1 MDSSADDKSG
11 AERARVVVLAVDD
24 SPPILR
30 LIRLTL
36 SALGV
41 RVETAD
47 TGEDALRKFAA
58 ATPDLVLLD
67 IRLSG
72 LAGLD
77 VLRTIRERSKV
88 PVIVLTATTE
98 EEMLAEALA
107 LGAEDIVRK
116 PFSPQRLRS
125 LVEHVLFGPAEGQE
139 AERVIRAGHVEIDV
153 GSARVRVRGE
163 PVTLG
168 RSEWLLLKALAVH
181 RGEPRLHQEL
191 LVEAW
196 GPDYRNDLEY
206 LQLMIAR
213 LRTKLGDDD
222 RVIKTYLDVGYSLDA

>member
-41 RVETAD
+41 RVETAE
-47 TGEDALRKFAA
+47 TGDDALRKFAA

-116 PFSPQRLRS
+116 PFSPQR
-125 LVEHVLFGPAEGQE
+125 
-139 AERVIRAGHVEIDV
+139 
-153 GSARVRVRGE
+153 
-163 PVTLG
+163 
-168 RSEWLLLKALAVH
+168 
-181 RGEPRLHQEL
+181 
-191 LVEAW
+191 
-196 GPDYRNDLEY
+196 
-206 LQLMIAR
+206 
-213 LRTKLGDDD
+213 
-222 RVIKTYLDVGYSLDA
+222 